1 MNIRAIKDI
10 EQLYNAD
17 NKEAALTSMSNSKF
31 IASILADNLD
41 ISAKIEITKQVIN
54 RNEIEADIIEADTP
68 AKFIAQKNN
77 KNYCISFY
85 QLFTDPDKVVRY
97 LKKKLK

>member
-10 EQLYNAD
+10 ETAYNKLE
-17 NKEAALTSMSNSKF
+17 KEKQASNISNEKF

-41 ISAKIEITKQVIN
+41 ITAKIEITRQLLA
-54 RNEIEADIIEADTP
+54 RNKIKAEITEADTNT
-68 AKFIAQKNN
+68 KFLVKING

-85 QLFTDPDKVVRY
+85 QLFTDPDKVVKY
-97 LKKKLK
+97 IQKKL

>member
-10 EQLYNAD
+10 ETKYNI
-17 NKEAALTSMSNSKF
+17 NQKEDDIAPISNSKF

-41 ISAKIEITKQVIN
+41 ITAKIEIAKQLLD
-54 RNEIEADIIEADTP
+54 RNTIKASIAEADTNK
-68 AKFIAQKNN
+68 KFIVKKND
-77 KNYCISFY
+77 KSFCISFY

>member
-10 EQLYNAD
+10 ETKYNID
-17 NKEAALTSMSNSKF
+17 QKEDDVAPISNSKF

-41 ISAKIEITKQVIN
+41 ITAKIEIARQLLD
-54 RNEIEADIIEADTP
+54 RNTIKASIAEADTNK
-68 AKFIAQKNN
+68 KFIVKKND
-77 KNYCISFY
+77 KSFCISFY

-97 LKKKLK
+97 LKKKLR